1 MGAAFGAYLG
11 KGSYV
16 ITSRDSDKSS
26 RMAKEALNG
35 GLLSA
40 GVNVMDLRAMPIPV
54 VRYELKSGGELG
66 GVHVRRSPY
75 RSDVQDMIFFDAGGR
90 DLPPSKAKAVERLFF
105 REDFHRATPQEMGS
119 LGFPYRVVESY
130 REGFLN
136 AIDKGVIA
144 KAQFKVVVDYSNGA
158 AANIFPSILGE
169 LGCEVVSLNAFLDP
183 RFLTMT
189 PQSLQRVVDQLSAI
203 VTSLKADAGFLLD
216 ARAERIFLVGDDG
229 QLLENSHLL
238 SLITCL
244 LLATVETRRIGV
256 PITAS
261 WEIERMAEG
270 RGVEVIRTRDDHGSM
285 MEAGSQPEVGF
296 VGGTRGGFIF
306 PEFQCGSDAMYA
318 IAKVLELMARRGLK
332 PSQLMKECPKPII
345 LSEVVPCP
353 WSLKGLVMRRMM
365 EQTEGQRRE
374 LVDGVRVL
382 FEDSW
387 VLAIPSVYEAT
398 FRVFAE
404 ARTKKQARAMIKEYS
419 EKIQEWQKEGG

>member
-1 MGAAFGAYLG
+1 
-11 KGSYV
+11 
-16 ITSRDSDKSS
+16 
-26 RMAKEALNG
+26 
-35 GLLSA
+35 
-40 GVNVMDLRAMPIPV
+40 
-54 VRYELKSGGELG
+54 
-66 GVHVRRSPY
+66 
-75 RSDVQDMIFFDAGGR
+75 
-90 DLPPSKAKAVERLFF
+90 
-105 REDFHRATPQEMGS
+105 
-119 LGFPYRVVESY
+119 
-130 REGFLN
+130 
-136 AIDKGVIA
+136 
-144 KAQFKVVVDYSNGA
+144 VVDYSNGA

-244 LLATVETRRIGV
+244 LLATVKTRRIGV

-261 WEIERMAEG
+261 WEIEHMAEE
-270 RGVEVIRTRDDHGSM
+270 RSVEVIRTRDDHGSL
-285 MEAGSQPEVGF
+285 MEAGCQPEVGF

-318 IAKVLELMARRGLK
+318 MAKVLELMARRGLK

-365 EQTEGQRRE
+365 EHTEGQRRE

-387 VLAIPSVYEAT
+387 VLVIPSVYDAT

-404 ARTKKQARAMIKEYS
+404 ARTKKQARAMIKEYA